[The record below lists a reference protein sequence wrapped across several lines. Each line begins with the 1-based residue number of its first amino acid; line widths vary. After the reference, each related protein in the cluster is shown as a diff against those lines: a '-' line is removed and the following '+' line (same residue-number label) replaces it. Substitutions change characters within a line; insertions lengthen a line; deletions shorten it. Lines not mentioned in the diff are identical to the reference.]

1 MKLSYENCKPLSK
14 PAKPAR
20 RFRKRYAVIGFFALM
35 FVIGNVVKEPTP
47 ATAAGASTGTR
58 GMSDYEA
65 CLHNKQQLNELE
77 AGLGDKSM
85 NCEGVKAWKAPQE
98 RINAAGGRTALI
110 RKTTQPLQPAPTSS
124 MSTSPTAPKTA
135 STLWSQGASAALLTA
150 DQNGITVAFRCPS
163 SSLVLFAA
171 LQSRSQQA

>member
-14 PAKPAR
+14 TAKPAR

-35 FVIGNVVKEPTP
+35 SVIGNVVKEPTP

-110 RKTTQPLQPAPTSS
+110 RKCEDINKPLLKDPGSYRYDNATI
-124 MSTSPTAPKTA
+124 
-135 STLWSQGASAALLTA
+135 AAGTDKLTVNVTYRA
-150 DQNGITVAFRCPS
+150 KNSFNAVVPGSFSCTFNG
-163 SSLVLFAA
+163 
-171 LQSRSQQA
+171 